1 MLNGMTNGEATARVL
16 FGSAASHFGIV
27 GLVGI
32 AAVHFSYYH
41 RIRFPLLR
49 PGLRRVE

>member
-1 MLNGMTNGEATARVL
+1 
-16 FGSAASHFGIV
+16 
-27 GLVGI
+27 LVGI
-32 AAVHFSYYH
+32 AAVRFSYYH